1 MILTIDLI
9 PSDAPTS
16 TPGENKDEGCTLP
29 PRLCRANA
37 LLASKVAEMKAN
49 IAKARARLAAKV
61 AAMKGGIVKG
71 CHGRFRPNHGVGG
84 SAPEPHH
91 PHHHHAGSHHHRHG
105 STARKVARIFA
116 QVVLPILVGV
126 AAGMAASALGML
138 LGRVIAFFW
147 IRYRR
152 GGQRT
157 ASAVIRDSEE
167 AIVDGEKDGLMDE
180 QMEHPPVYEELEG
193 AVAVKVQAQKEVV

>member
-1 MILTIDLI
+1 MILAIVLS
-9 PSDAPTS
+9 PYHAPTPI
-16 TPGENKDEGCTLP
+16 PGQNKDDICTLP

-71 CHGRFRPNHGVGG
+71 CHGRFRAHHGVGG
-84 SAPEPHH
+84 SAPEPH
-91 PHHHHAGSHHHRHG
+91 HHHHAGSHHHRHG

-138 LGRVIAFFW
+138 LGRVIVFFW

-152 GGQRT
+152 GGQK
-157 ASAVIRDSEE
+157 ASGAVVRHREE
-167 AIVDGEKDGLMDE
+167 AILVDGEKDGLMDGQGE
-180 QMEHPPVYEELEG
+180 GPPVYEELEG
-193 AVAVKVQAQKEVV
+193 APVKAQAEKEVV